1 MATYFLRPEAGP
13 IPFGKLQRRAKDALK
28 EIVGFLNAAVRS
40 VQISSQSTTVDS
52 RNKTV
57 DTSRASRI
65 FFVSGE
71 PGSGKSTL
79 YLTLKAMLSDT
90 EEEREKFCIG
100 CGDEIN
106 LPSQLNNLQ
115 GAVHWL
121 DTLDLE
127 VAGDEGENLLAAV
140 LVRIIDVL
148 TKSDINILSTPC
160 EEAIKDLEELATD
173 IGIAWGGN
181 LQARAGELDPD
192 TYSEEVMRTQR
203 ARLRINERLREAL
216 EKLAKNECYG
226 FRKKSIFVLPVDDFY
241 LKPDASLQLLRL
253 LRMISVPR
261 LFFLVMGD
269 ITTIEALF
277 VEKSLKDWT
286 AVAGP
291 EIFATLPQRQ
301 DEALARARELRARYL
316 RKLLPPGQR
325 VVIEA
330 MDWHEAL
337 VFKPER
343 LNGNETNTDTSKA
356 DADIL
361 RVGTLKNFLEKRNLD
376 SKTDA
381 SSLLT
386 FLISPPYEG
395 VSTTDIRSA
404 QEAYTA
410 LQILDATSR
419 EIMDLWF
426 GLHELDESK
435 NSRKNG
441 DAPPLLSL
449 VIDFVKLVI
458 EEQNFLN
465 EEQQGLL
472 FGVLPTRHYTE
483 QEIYLDMNRLRLQ
496 PEPNTWKQQIGEDK
510 KIEKGNQTKEK
521 LWVRKHRSW
530 RLGVNTDDGESN
542 EDEGLFAKLPPRQT
556 AWMILLHDLAWQ
568 WNNERVTGN
577 LVEKLCEQLGQWPS
591 GENPEVESPSSRSK
605 AGSWLKGKNK
615 AEVKHFRFQHLVDLI
630 TVWKDR
636 SPEDRELVVPND
648 LRGWAV
654 WYNGSIYK
662 HFPMPAFS
670 LFRDLDR
677 FLLIWSSGLSWLDK
691 EAQKHIGAAPN
702 SGEEVEPQSGDDTA
716 QQLAQAGQAQRGA
729 TISEPQRQ
737 VDRSE
742 DTSRA
747 TSEVQSTLGDD
758 TQQKVR
764 KLLSLWALAG
774 WTVLTEA
781 YKEFA
786 ESGEDWFKNFD
797 VLADELFESRFAE
810 FKKHLPSNF
819 KYPADHDTQVKTWSG
834 RLDTV
839 LKTPKGTE
847 NPLEMSDN
855 SSSKTPSV
863 K

>member
-13 IPFGKLQRRAKDALK
+13 VPFGKLQRRAKDALK

-52 RNKTV
+52 RNTTV

-79 YLTLKAMLSDT
+79 YLTLKAMLSNN
-90 EEEREKFCIG
+90 EEEREKFCEG
-100 CGDEIN
+100 CKDEIN
-106 LPSQLNNLQ
+106 LPGQLNNLQ

-140 LVRIIDVL
+140 LVRIIDAL

-216 EKLAKNECYG
+216 EKIAKSECYG

-337 VFKPER
+337 DFKPER
-343 LNGNETNTDTSKA
+343 LNGKETTPDISKGN
-356 DADIL
+356 ADII
-361 RVGTLKNFLEKRNLD
+361 RVETLKNFLEKRNLD
-376 SKTDA
+376 PATDT

-386 FLISPPYEG
+386 FLISPPYDKETNDG
-395 VSTTDIRSA
+395 DVRSA
-404 QEAYTA
+404 REAYTA

-472 FGVLPTRHYTE
+472 FAVLPTRHYTE

-496 PEPNTWKQQIGEDK
+496 PEPNTWKPQLGEDQQ
-510 KIEKGNQTKEK
+510 IEKGNQTEK
-521 LWVRKHRSW
+521 QLWVRKHRSW
-530 RLGVNTDDGESN
+530 RLGVNTDEGESN

-556 AWMILLHDLAWQ
+556 AWMILLHDLAWK
-568 WNNERVTGN
+568 WNSERVTGN
-577 LVEKLCEQLGQWPS
+577 LVEKLCDQLNKWPS
-591 GENPEVESPSSRSK
+591 GGSPEVASPPLRTK
-605 AGSWLKGKNK
+605 ASPQLKGKK
-615 AEVKHFRFQHLVDLI
+615 KTEVKHFKFQHLVDLI
-630 TVWKDR
+630 TIWKDR
-636 SPEDRELVVPND
+636 D
-648 LRGWAV
+648 LEAHQEVIPPDDLKGWAV
-654 WYNGSIYK
+654 WYDGSIYK
-662 HFPMPAFS
+662 HFPMPDFKT
-670 LFRDLDR
+670 FQELDR
-677 FLLIWSSGLSWLDK
+677 FLFIWSRSLDELWKNNNVEVNNLLDLWHLSFQTILLDGYK
-691 EAQKHIGAAPN
+691 DFAINVSDWYK
-702 SGEEVEPQSGDDTA
+702 QSG
-716 QQLAQAGQAQRGA
+716 QQFIEGKRSSMVSSSPPDG
-729 TISEPQRQ
+729 
-737 VDRSE
+737 DR
-742 DTSRA
+742 D
-747 TSEVQSTLGDD
+747 GI
-758 TQQKVR
+758 QKR
-764 KLLSLWALAG
+764 LND
-774 WTVLTEA
+774 WTT
-781 YKEFA
+781 KITN
-786 ESGEDWFKNFD
+786 FKNENMKD
-797 VLADELFESRFAE
+797 SP
-810 FKKHLPSNF
+810 PS
-819 KYPADHDTQVKTWSG
+819 PT
-834 RLDTV
+834 
-839 LKTPKGTE
+839 
-847 NPLEMSDN
+847 
-855 SSSKTPSV
+855 
-863 K
+863 